1 MICTGK
7 RRSTSSGITNSSAA
21 LIAYNLP
28 SLLRCNGR
36 IIGNQSLLL
45 SLCAVIPAMVAR
57 IAPVGSDLDTGSLAL
72 LAYGSIVFHML
83 GLLLLIHGD

>member
-1 MICTGK
+1 L
-7 RRSTSSGITNSSAA
+7 GITNSSAA

-36 IIGNQSLLL
+36 IFGNQSLLL
-45 SLCAVIPAMVAR
+45 PGFAVIPAVVAG
-57 IAPVGSDLDTGSLAL
+57 IAPVGSDLDTGSMAL
-72 LAYGSIVFHML
+72 VTYRTIVLHMP